1 MDPKSWNTVFA
12 GIGTIL
18 VLALLG
24 MPIQNADALDSTMIS
39 KLQSIQNDIESLQ
52 ENSENFDANKIASQT
67 FKFRAIGE
75 SLLEIQNES
84 SLDVSDKEAIST
96 VLDYMIS
103 EYKTAFGEYKI
114 QVQEYD
120 RENSVD
126 MKQKLIMKQMIKNF
140 VDFENA
146 DENYNKLETSNK
158 FIQSEIKRIQ
168 NEEKFQSYINKV
180 AINIADS
187 NNGNKIQ
194 KTYHEVALQKI
205 AEEENWILVA
215 PALDRIIT
223 QYSNPDVKQ
232 HLEMYK
238 EKVLYS
244 IENLEKV
251 QQKQPRILAL
261 TNDVDEKTTLFD
273 ILFNED
279 SEILTPSI
287 VLAQLKE
294 EIKSIISESQKI
306 VDEENTRIQE
316 YVEYQNEIAKQNDDN
331 NNVQLEIT
339 PEPEPQNQGIGNTDN
354 NPNENASD
362 TAQEKASN
370 EPNDNAINN
379 ANDNAKE
386 NPKKADN
393 EKAKGKKA

>member
-1 MDPKSWNTVFA
+1 
-12 GIGTIL
+12 
-18 VLALLG
+18 
-24 MPIQNADALDSTMIS
+24 
-39 KLQSIQNDIESLQ
+39 
-52 ENSENFDANKIASQT
+52 
-67 FKFRAIGE
+67 
-75 SLLEIQNES
+75 
-84 SLDVSDKEAIST
+84 
-96 VLDYMIS
+96 
-103 EYKTAFGEYKI
+103 
-114 QVQEYD
+114 
-120 RENSVD
+120 

-140 VDFENA
+140 VDFENTN
-146 DENYNKLETSNK
+146 DDYYKLETSNK
-158 FIQSEIKRIQ
+158 FIQSEIKRVQ

-180 AINIADS
+180 AIKMVDS
-187 NNGNKIQ
+187 SNGNKVQ

-223 QYSNPDVKQ
+223 QYSNPEVKQ

-244 IENLEKV
+244 IENLEKA
-251 QQKQPRILAL
+251 QQKQPEIHAL

-393 EKAKGKKA
+393 EKGKGKKA